1 MNSKSE
7 FIWVLAISTSSLI
20 LVVFQCPPLTDV
32 FGLPS
37 DLCLGSTLIREV
49 HLKMLELA
57 F

>member
-49 HLKMLELA
+49 HLKMFELA